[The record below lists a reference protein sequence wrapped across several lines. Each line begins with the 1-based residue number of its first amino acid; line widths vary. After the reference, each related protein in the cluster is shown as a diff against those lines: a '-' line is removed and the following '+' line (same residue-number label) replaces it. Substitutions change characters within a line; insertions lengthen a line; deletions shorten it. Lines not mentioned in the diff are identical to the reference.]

1 MTSGLRAVGMSLRD
15 YLAGRA
21 MQSVL
26 ENPQLLMSLMLEE
39 SLKGSLAQRVSQM
52 AYMYA
57 DSMVQT
63 RGRVPGKKGPTVVD
77 VHAAE
82 DDMRRLVLEATYN
95 EREECIRTC
104 IELAHRRPDADIM
117 SAIEALQ
124 SRDDQTKH

>member
-1 MTSGLRAVGMSLRD
+1 MTESYHAIGMSLRD

-26 ENPQLLMSLMLEE
+26 ENPQLLMSLMLEQ
-39 SLKGSLAQRVSQM
+39 SLNGNLAERVSEM
-52 AYMYA
+52 AYAYA
-57 DSMVQT
+57 DSMIRVRTQT
-63 RGRVPGKKGPTVVD
+63 PGKKGPTVVD

-104 IELAHRRPDADIM
+104 IELANRRPDADIR

-124 SRDDQTKH
+124 SRDDQIKH